1 MPIQKLCK
9 ILSADRL
16 NAHTVSL
23 WLDAGEM
30 SEQSAAG
37 QFVNIKCGEGLLLRR
52 PISICRAEGRKL
64 NLVFEVRGEG
74 TAWLAQRRVGEVL
87 DVLGPLGH
95 GFQYPTGK
103 VLVVGGGIGVPPML
117 NTALKAPAGA
127 VACLGFRS
135 ADKAMLVKEFE
146 DACEQVYLSSDDG
159 SLGVH
164 DYVAGIVDTALSA
177 HPEVETVLACGP
189 KIMLKTV
196 YAAAQAHGVA
206 CQVSMEERMGCGIGA
221 CLVCAC
227 KNSRGEYAHVC
238 KDGPVFDAEEVSWDD

>member
-1 MPIQKLCK
+1 VPIQKICP
-9 ILSADRL
+9 ILSVERL
-16 NAHTVSL
+16 NADAISL
-23 WLDAGEM
+23 WLEAGELAR
-30 SEQSAAG
+30 SAAVG

-52 PISICRAEGRKL
+52 PISICRVEDTRL
-64 NLVFEVRGEG
+64 NVVFEVRGEG
-74 TAWLAQRRVGEVL
+74 TGWLAQRTAGESL

-95 GFQYPTGK
+95 GFTYPQGK

-117 NTALKAPAGA
+117 NTAIQAPDGA
-127 VACLGFRS
+127 IACLGFRS
-135 ADKAMLVKEFE
+135 ADKAMLIDEFQS
-146 DACEQVYLSSDDG
+146 ACQQVYLSSDDG

-164 DYVAGIVDTALSA
+164 AYVAGIVDTALTE
-177 HPEVETVLACGP
+177 HPEIQAVLACGP

-227 KNSRGEYAHVC
+227 KDSVGAYRHVC
-238 KDGPVFDAEEVSWDD
+238 KDGPVFNAQEVDWDA